1 MNKEDIN
8 IGDIVYWNT
17 TGAFDSKI
25 SLECKVIDIGK
36 WIWVLVNGNL
46 AYNNLLSSNLSKEPL
61 YKVTNNYKKWNI
73 NIKE

>member
-1 MNKEDIN
+1 MNKKDIN

-61 YKVTNNYKKWNI
+61 HKVTNNYKKWNI
-73 NIKE
+73 K

>member
-1 MNKEDIN
+1 MNKKDIN

-17 TGAFDSKI
+17 TSAFDSKI

-46 AYNNLLSSNLSKEPL
+46 VYNLLSSNLSKEPL
-61 YKVTNNYKKWNI
+61 YKVTNGYKKG
-73 NIKE
+73 EV